1 MSLTA
6 GTSRDQHKQNSIT
19 RWDLFACVAGRP
31 EGIALT
37 RLAHV
42 LHVERERSLIVPL
55 GELEDEELIV
65 CDSRD
70 HYILSNKE
78 HAKKLRYT
86 IAYALAYDY
95 DYNAYFAEDMAAF
108 LKKAYRSDHFTTS
121 DVSEKLMKPEIIARL
136 VHNDLLLIYSYAPF
150 TGRMV
155 ENPFLDG
162 LCDYLKIKRT
172 KAFFFRKKIP
182 MISVLEGRK
191 EQLDD
196 PDSQTLTGA
205 RRFFSGC
212 SFKGRSWDL
221 TEYGRYIKESVERED
236 SELFDPESSACFQ
249 KAWNAMQANVSR
261 SAKLSVDFIKLY
273 HKLTMANTD
282 IPSSYRDHEVMIGN
296 NPNFKAAEP
305 SEIPYK
311 LSNLVNYLAAAS
323 PSDFESVLDVCA
335 YAYNEFIHIHPFSDG
350 NSRTARIVL
359 AHILNLFRMPFE
371 KIPHSFEVRF
381 LVVTKGLK
389 NRDDNELK
397 YVLEEIYLNCMNRL
411 EMEKVMG

>member
-1 MSLTA
+1 MSFAASSDL
-6 GTSRDQHKQNSIT
+6 HKKNSIT

-70 HYILSNKE
+70 HYILSSKE
-78 HAKKLRYT
+78 AAKKLRYT

-95 DYNAYFAEDMAAF
+95 DYNAYFSEDMVAF
-108 LKKAYRSDHFTTS
+108 LKKAYRSDHFSTG
-121 DVSEKLMKPEIIARL
+121 DVSEKLMKPELITRL
-136 VHNDLLLIYSYAPF
+136 VHNDLLLIYKYEPF
-150 TGRMV
+150 TGRIV

-162 LCDYLKIKRT
+162 LCDYLKIKRA
-172 KAFFFRKKIP
+172 KAFFFRKKIS
-182 MISVLEGRK
+182 MGSVLEGRR
-191 EQLDD
+191 EQLDSS
-196 PDSQTLTGA
+196 DSQNLSAA
-205 RRFFSGC
+205 RKFFSGRN
-212 SFKGRSWDL
+212 FKNVNWGL
-221 TEYGRYIKESVERED
+221 TDNGKYIKESVERED

-261 SAKLSVDFIKLY
+261 SSKLSVDAIKLY

-282 IPSSYRDHEVMIGN
+282 IPSTYRDHDVMIGN
-296 NPNFKAAEP
+296 NPNFKAAVP

-359 AHILNLFRMPFE
+359 AHILNLFHMPFE

-381 LVVTKGLK
+381 LIVTKGLK
-389 NRDDNELK
+389 TRDDNELK

-411 EMEKVMG
+411 ELEKVMG